1 MADGPSFS
9 KQSSHQATRRNET
22 IRSQLPPGSS
32 SNSAWPNKQQNPPQ
46 NSLLR
51 RTQFWVRSQKW
62 DVNCLRLHYSEFGAD
77 QCCSLTDSPGARAAK
92 SVPMARFC
100 GAVIRQLLHSLG
112 EWNFTAGDSA
122 PNRKNEFDEYLSCDR
137 SGRNGH
143 GNE

>member
-1 MADGPSFS
+1 MS
-9 KQSSHQATRRNET
+9 
-22 IRSQLPPGSS
+22 PGSS
-32 SNSAWPNKQQNPPQ
+32 AGGSFVAG
-46 NSLLR
+46 
-51 RTQFWVRSQKW
+51 RSHGLG
-62 DVNCLRLHYSEFGAD
+62 CTAASGIGAD